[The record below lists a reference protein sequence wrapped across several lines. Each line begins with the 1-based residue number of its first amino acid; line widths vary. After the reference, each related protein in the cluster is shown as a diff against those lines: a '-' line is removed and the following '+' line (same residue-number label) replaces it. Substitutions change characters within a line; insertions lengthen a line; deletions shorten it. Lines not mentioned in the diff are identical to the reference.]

1 MTIVLAFVIFIG
13 FHMFKWQTHLL
24 NCERKMVQV
33 PPGTLFAWE
42 LYSPSRVVSGSL
54 TTERASLQEWSRY
67 SGLLIIFICLFKS
80 FFSG

>member
-33 PPGTLFAWE
+33 PPGTLFALGTIQPPLVW
-42 LYSPSRVVSGSL
+42 SL
-54 TTERASLQEWSRY
+54 VL
-67 SGLLIIFICLFKS
+67 
-80 FFSG
+80 